1 MTPVYKLSASSVT
14 GRTNYGSMLAGNPVF
29 IDTAFESIATVSVGS
44 GGAATVEFT
53 SIPGTYQHLQIRAI
67 ARTDRANAQGD
78 YLKFNMN
85 SDTASNYS
93 AHELSG
99 YNGSVAAGSNV
110 SVAYQVINRWAGTSQ
125 AANTFGGGVID
136 ILDYANTNKY
146 KTTRSLAGWND
157 NTQGS
162 LHFNS
167 SLWMSTS
174 AITSIAITAGGGT
187 SIDEYS
193 HFALYGIKGA

>member
-1 MTPVYKLSASSVT
+1 LSPILGIIASQNYP
-14 GRTNYGSMLAGNPVF
+14 RITNSY
-29 IDTAFESIATVSVGS
+29 ESIATVTVGS
-44 GGAATVEFT
+44 GGTATVSFT
-53 SIPGTYQHLQIRAI
+53 SIPATYTHLQIRAI

-85 SDTASNYS
+85 SDTTANYS

-99 YNGSVAAGSNV
+99 YNSTPAAGANTSV
-110 SVAYQVINRWAGTSQ
+110 SFEVINRWAGTSQ

-146 KTTRSLAGWND
+146 KTTRSLAGWDD

-187 SIDEYS
+187 SIDQYS
-193 HFALYGIKGA
+193 SFALYGIKG